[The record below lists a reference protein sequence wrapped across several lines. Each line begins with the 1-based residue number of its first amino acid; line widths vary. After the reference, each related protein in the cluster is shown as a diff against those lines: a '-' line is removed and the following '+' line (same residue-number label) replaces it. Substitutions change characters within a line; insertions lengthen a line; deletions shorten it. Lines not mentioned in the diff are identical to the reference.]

1 MLTELKDIKQEFFA
15 YRNGML
21 ADTLRDAGDT
31 HKIIFGLNVPQIKAI
46 ADRVEK
52 SAEIAQQ
59 LWNND
64 TSRESR
70 LAAPMVYPA
79 DKFTKETAQKWIDSL
94 INIEETD
101 ILCHR
106 LLCMTDYAEDMVYEL
121 ANSEDDTK
129 QYCGYRLAINI
140 IMRNKLKDY
149 EKIETITVPSENDS
163 DRIILLKKFIL
174 EEIEFRKENGN

>member
-1 MLTELKDIKQEFFA
+1 MLTDLKDIKQEFFA

-31 HKIIFGLNVPQIKAI
+31 HKIIFGLNIPQIKAI
-46 ADRVEK
+46 ADRIEK
-52 SAEIAQQ
+52 SADIAQQ
-59 LWNND
+59 LWDND

-79 DKFTKETAQKWIDSL
+79 DKFSKKTALKWIDSL

-106 LLCMTDYAEDMVYEL
+106 LLCLTDYAEELVYEL
-121 ANSEDDTK
+121 IASKDEAK
-129 QYCGYRLAINI
+129 IYCGFRLVINI
-140 IMRNKLKDY
+140 IMRNRLQDY
-149 EKIETITVPSENDS
+149 AKIASAAVPEENDS
-163 DRIILLKKFIL
+163 DRITLLKKSIL
-174 EEIEFRKENGN
+174 DEIELRKESRN